1 MIRVHGDV
9 RSGNCL
15 KVRWLLDW
23 LNTPYEWIPVD
34 VLAGETRT
42 PRFLGLNP
50 AGQIPFVELEDGRGL
65 AQSNAILLHFSEGG
79 PLLPDDPW
87 LKAKVWEW
95 LFWEQ
100 YSHEPAIAVRRFQKL
115 YLGRQDPEID
125 PQLLDR
131 GRLALSRMEI
141 QLSASE
147 WLVGRGPT
155 AADLALLPYTALA
168 PEGGFSLDHWPA
180 VRRWIDR
187 SLTAFDVDPSAL
199 GTPTL
204 PLSSRGKPS

>member
-1 MIRVHGDV
+1 MTRVYGDV

-42 PRFLGLNP
+42 PRFLALNP
-50 AGQIPFVELEDGRGL
+50 AGQIPFVELDDGRGL

-79 PLLPDDPW
+79 PLLPDAPW

-100 YSHEPAIAVRRFQKL
+100 YSHEPAIAVRRFQRL
-115 YLGRQDPEID
+115 YLGRHDPEID

-131 GRLALSRMEI
+131 GRRALARMEI
-141 QLSASE
+141 QLSASD
-147 WLVGRGPT
+147 WLVDRTPT
-155 AADLALLPYTALA
+155 VADLALLPYTALA
-168 PEGGFSLDHWPA
+168 PEGGFSLDDWPA

-187 SLTAFDVDPSAL
+187 SLTAFEVDPSLL
-199 GTPTL
+199 GTTTL
-204 PLSSRGKPS
+204 PLSSRGKP